1 MGNRVMGKTIGEMS
15 ICKWKK
21 ISHQIKKM
29 SYYQSVSYIHIKVME
44 VNRII
49 NGARF

>member
-1 MGNRVMGKTIGEMS
+1 MGNRVMGKNIGQMS

-21 ISHQIKKM
+21 MSHQIKKM
-29 SYYQSVSYIHIKVME
+29 SYYQSVSYVHRKVME

-49 NGARF
+49 NGTRF